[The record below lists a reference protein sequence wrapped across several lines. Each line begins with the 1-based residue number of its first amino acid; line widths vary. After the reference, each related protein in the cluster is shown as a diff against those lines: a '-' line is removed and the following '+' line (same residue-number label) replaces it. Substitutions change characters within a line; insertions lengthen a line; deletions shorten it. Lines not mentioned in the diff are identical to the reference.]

1 MSRRPLNRSFKA
13 LLPVRASE
21 LPGGGV
27 PRVWLIPAT
36 SAGTTVVVGEVVVGA
51 PVVDGAV
58 VGGAVV
64 VGAVV
69 GGAVNGGAVVG
80 VVVVGVLVVV
90 DLVHL
95 GGINTL
101 SSLKL
106 LLVAE
111 PSASVRTASASL
123 RTSGGGEQTESSSVR
138 RHISAGGPSKVTR
151 NSAVPVLSTLA
162 SFTST
167 EVSNR

>member
-51 PVVDGAV
+51 
-58 VGGAVV
+58 
-64 VGAVV
+64 VV

-90 DLVHL
+90 DVVHL

-138 RHISAGGPSKVTR
+138 RHISAGGPSKVT
-151 NSAVPVLSTLA
+151 
-162 SFTST
+162 
-167 EVSNR
+167 

>member
-51 PVVDGAV
+51 PVVD
-58 VGGAVV
+58 GAVV

>member
-36 SAGTTVVVGEVVVGA
+36 SAGTTVVVGAVVVGA
-51 PVVDGAV
+51 PVVGGAV

-64 VGAVV
+64 
-69 GGAVNGGAVVG
+69 G
-80 VVVVGVLVVV
+80 VVVLVVV

-111 PSASVRTASASL
+111 PSASVRTATASL
-123 RTSGGGEQTESSSVR
+123 RTSGGGKQTESSSVR
-138 RHISAGGPSKVTR
+138 RQISAGGPSKVT
-151 NSAVPVLSTLA
+151 
-162 SFTST
+162 
-167 EVSNR
+167 

>member
-1 MSRRPLNRSFKA
+1 MSSRPAAISSTPLNSSFRA

-36 SAGTTVVVGEVVVGA
+36 SAGTRVVVGA

-58 VGGAVV
+58 VDGAVV

-69 GGAVNGGAVVG
+69 G
-80 VVVVGVLVVV
+80 VVVVVLVV
-90 DLVHL
+90 LVQE
-95 GGINTL
+95 GGTNTL

-111 PSASVRTASASL
+111 PSASVTTATASL
-123 RTSGGGEQTESSSVR
+123 RTSGGGKQTESSSVR
-138 RHISAGGPSKVTR
+138 RHISDGGPSKVT
-151 NSAVPVLSTLA
+151 
-162 SFTST
+162 
-167 EVSNR
+167 

>member
-58 VGGAVV
+58 V

-90 DLVHL
+90 DVVHL

>member
-58 VGGAVV
+58 V

-90 DLVHL
+90 DVVHL

-138 RHISAGGPSKVTR
+138 RHISAGGPSKLTR

>member
-1 MSRRPLNRSFKA
+1 M
-13 LLPVRASE
+13 
-21 LPGGGV
+21 

-58 VGGAVV
+58 V

-90 DLVHL
+90 DVVHL

-138 RHISAGGPSKVTR
+138 RHISAGGPSKLTR

>member
-51 PVVDGAV
+51 
-58 VGGAVV
+58 
-64 VGAVV
+64 VV

-80 VVVVGVLVVV
+80 VVVVGVLVVDV
-90 DLVHL
+90 LVQR

-123 RTSGGGEQTESSSVR
+123 RTSGGGEQTERSSVR

>member
-1 MSRRPLNRSFKA
+1 M
-13 LLPVRASE
+13 
-21 LPGGGV
+21 

-36 SAGTTVVVGEVVVGA
+36 SAGTRVVVEAVVVGA

-69 GGAVNGGAVVG
+69 VGVVVVGAVVVGVVVG

-90 DLVHL
+90 VLVQR

-111 PSASVRTASASL
+111 PSESVRTATASL
-123 RTSGGGEQTESSSVR
+123 RTTGGGKQTESSSVR
-138 RHISAGGPSKVTR
+138 RQISAGGPSKVT
-151 NSAVPVLSTLA
+151 
-162 SFTST
+162 
-167 EVSNR
+167 